1 MKTKIKKRT
10 MDELRQVKDT
20 NYVAPLSHDVVK
32 EIKTKEE
39 ALHHLLRAHSILFE
53 NYENSSSNQ
62 YILSSISQIA
72 DMLQPNSNEKE
83 LEI

>member
-32 EIKTKEE
+32 EKKPKAE

-53 NYENSSSNQ
+53 NDTNSPANK
-62 YILSSISQIA
+62 YVLSSISQIV
-72 DMLQPNSNEKE
+72 DLLQPNSNEKD
-83 LEI
+83 

>member
-1 MKTKIKKRT
+1 MKTEIKKRT

-32 EIKTKEE
+32 EKKSKAE
-39 ALHHLLRAHSILFE
+39 ALHHLLRAHSILCE

-62 YILSSISQIA
+62 YILSSISHVVDI
-72 DMLQPNSNEKE
+72 LQPNSNEKG
-83 LEI
+83 